1 MRPYRRYWGLLVGG
15 DGAAVFHIH
24 DGRPGHVTD
33 AADAPSGVPTVPYI
47 ETYRRII
54 AISHEQKQDKA
65 MSCDTLSYTDAV
77 DGVEGADSFVPLTPF
92 SPREAVSEIRSV

>member
-1 MRPYRRYWGLLVGG
+1 MV

-24 DGRPGHVTD
+24 DGRPGHVTDATDAADAAD